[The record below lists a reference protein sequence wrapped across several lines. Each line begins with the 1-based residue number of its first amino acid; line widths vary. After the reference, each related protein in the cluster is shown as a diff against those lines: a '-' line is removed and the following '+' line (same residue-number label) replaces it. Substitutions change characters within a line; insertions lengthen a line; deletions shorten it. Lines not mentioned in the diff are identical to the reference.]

1 MNVLIVG
8 GGKVGSHLAKL
19 LLAGQ
24 HQVKL
29 IEQRAEV
36 VTRLAPEFSPKAS
49 PASAE
54 TMIHLG
60 NGTDP
65 LLLETVGIHQV
76 DVVAAVTGQDETN
89 IVVATLARFAFNV
102 PRVIARVNN
111 PKNMWMF
118 TPQMG
123 VDVALNQAD
132 VMAHLI
138 AEEMSLGDM
147 TTLLKLTKGQYSLVE
162 ERVHPTAPA
171 VGKAV
176 RDLTWPVDCSLAAV
190 IRGGRL
196 LIPHG
201 AFVFAPGDEVLAVIH
216 AEQTAALAALLSDGK
231 ESKFTIRH

>member
-8 GGKVGSHLAKL
+8 GGKVGSYLAKL

-29 IEQRAEV
+29 IEQREEI
-36 VTRLAPEFSPKAS
+36 VTRLAKDLPVH
-49 PASAE
+49 
-54 TMIHLG
+54 ILHLG
-60 NGTDP
+60 SGTDP
-65 LLLETVGIHQV
+65 ILLEAGGIHQA

-89 IVVATLARFAFNV
+89 IVIATLARFAFAV

-111 PKNMWMF
+111 PKNAWMF

-132 VMAHLI
+132 VTAHLI

-147 TTLLKLTKGQYSLVE
+147 MTLLKLTKGQYSLVE
-162 ERVHPTAPA
+162 ERVHPAAPA
-171 VGKAV
+171 AGKAV
-176 RDLTWPVDCSLAAV
+176 RDLNWPDDCSLAAV
-190 IRGGRL
+190 IRGGHL

-201 AFVFAPGDEVLAVIH
+201 SFVFAPGDEVLAVIH
-216 AEQTAALAALLSDGK
+216 ADQTAALATLLSDGNEK
-231 ESKFTIRH
+231 ENRSWR

>member
-24 HQVKL
+24 HQVTL

-36 VTRLAPEFSPKAS
+36 VARLAKEV
-49 PASAE
+49 PARILRQGSGA
-54 TMIHLG
+54 
-60 NGTDP
+60 DP
-65 LLLETVGIHQV
+65 ILLEASGIQQS
-76 DVVAAVTGQDETN
+76 DVVAVVTGQDETN
-89 IVVATLARFAFNV
+89 IVVATLARFAFNA

-111 PKNMWMF
+111 PKNAWMF

-132 VMAHLI
+132 IMVHLI

-147 TTLLKLTKGQYSLVE
+147 MTLLKLTKGQYSLVE
-162 ERVHPTAPA
+162 ERVHASAPA

-176 RDLTWPVDCSLAAV
+176 RDLNWPVDCSLAAV
-190 IRGGRL
+190 IRSGHL
-196 LIPHG
+196 LIPHS
-201 AFVFAPGDEVLAVIH
+201 AFVFAAGDEVLAVIH
-216 AEQTAALAALLSDGK
+216 AEQTASLAALLSDGK
-231 ESKFTIRH
+231 ESELPKAKALGLPSA

>member
-1 MNVLIVG
+1 MNVLIIG

-19 LLAGQ
+19 LLGGQ
-24 HQVKL
+24 HQVNL
-29 IEQRAEV
+29 IEQRADV
-36 VTRLAPEFSPKAS
+36 VARLAQEFLSAS
-49 PASAE
+49 
-54 TMIHLG
+54 TKTVIRLG

-65 LLLETVGIHQV
+65 LLLEALGIHQA

-89 IVVATLARFAFNV
+89 IVVATLARFAFSV

-111 PKNMWMF
+111 PKNAWIF

-171 VGKAV
+171 AGKAV
-176 RDLTWPVDCSLAAV
+176 RELTWPVDCSLAAV
-190 IRGGRL
+190 IRNGHL

-201 AFVFAPGDEVLAVIH
+201 SFVFAPNDEVLAVIH
-216 AEQTAALAALLSDGK
+216 AEQATALAALLSD
-231 ESKFTIRH
+231 EHEN